1 MNKTQPQLELFPSFI
16 GNLPTKPYCTNDL
29 ATGLKIRPKNSAI
42 SFKYIQP
49 NSPFYQHYF
58 VLDLDYESA
67 LSEILYSLDGI
78 PMPNF
83 VAETPNSGRLHAFFE
98 LKTPIYT
105 TDASRQK
112 PIMLANAIY
121 LRLQQLFGADVG
133 YSGLISKN
141 PIHEQWRTYS
151 LRKKPYTLTELS
163 SKLDIDW
170 QEAKKPPKQHEA
182 IGLGRNCYIF
192 HTARFWAYKAVRE
205 YRGKTY
211 NNWLQAVID
220 HCSKLNE
227 GITEPMQYNEIK
239 GIAKSISRYCWKKD
253 SYCYQ
258 EFIDRQTRKGKLG
271 NEKSLLTRRT
281 KQKINIEKAQRLK
294 ALNVSLKEI
303 AKQCGVNERTVR
315 RWLNGI

>member
-1 MNKTQPQLELFPSFI
+1 MELFPSFI

-112 PIMLANAIY
+112 PIMLANAVY

-141 PIHEQWRTYS
+141 PIHDQWRTYS

-227 GITEPMQYNEIK
+227 GITEPMNYNEIK

-253 SYCYQ
+253 AYCYQ
-258 EFIDRQTRKGKLG
+258 EFIDRQSRKGRLG
-271 NEKSLLTRRT
+271 GLKGGKSRSNNYVAKRIQALEMLKMGLT
-281 KQKINIEKAQRLK
+281 QKKVASE
-294 ALNVSLKEI
+294 LNVTARTIRNWSK
-303 AKQCGVNERTVR
+303 NEV
-315 RWLNGI
+315 

>member
-1 MNKTQPQLELFPSFI
+1 MELFPSFI
-16 GNLPTKPYCTNDL
+16 GNLPTKPYCTDDL

-112 PIMLANAIY
+112 PIMLANAVY

-141 PIHEQWRTYS
+141 PIHDQWRTYS

-220 HCSKLNE
+220 HCLKLNE

-253 SYCYQ
+253 AYHYQ
-258 EFIDRQTRKGKLG
+258 EFIDRQSRKGKKG
-271 NEKSLLTRRT
+271 NVQSLIKRRSQRNINIAKAKKLKSL
-281 KQKINIEKAQRLK
+281 NI
-294 ALNVSLKEI
+294 SMKEI
-303 AKQCGVNERTVR
+303 AKIVM
-315 RWLNGI
+315 